1 MYNIEAHRICIIMS
15 KTIST
20 ATRYLIQKHW
30 LLCICIF
37 NIVDSSLIK
46 LYIKYV
52 PTLIDL
58 SKPKYKLYYNS
69 DNSKNQCNTL
79 NHFR

>member
-1 MYNIEAHRICIIMS
+1 MYNIEAHRIFIIMS

-37 NIVDSSLIK
+37 HIVDSSLIK
-46 LYIKYV
+46 VLHQIRTHIYRFISAEK
-52 PTLIDL
+52 
-58 SKPKYKLYYNS
+58 
-69 DNSKNQCNTL
+69 
-79 NHFR
+79 